1 MSEDSNCRRRVRPLY
16 AWEAAEARQVFGD
29 SLRYDRVRIHECA
42 TWTDAIDRL
51 GRRLKRM
58 PPPGLEQHNSVTL
71 GYHCY
76 FPVSLPDR
84 LVPPGHPLD
93 FCMPWLI
100 HELTHA
106 WQYQHV
112 GWIYLAR
119 ALAAQ
124 FRYGTAAYDFG
135 GEANLVKCRQNHWT
149 ITKFNPE
156 QQGDIA
162 RYYYYG
168 LRSTNAIDEPN
179 KQNELSAYQPYIC
192 DIQETATLARAG

>member
-1 MSEDSNCRRRVRPLY
+1 MSHSDCRRRVRPLY
-16 AWEAAEARQVFGD
+16 DWEIAEARKVFGD
-29 SLRYDRVRIHECA
+29 SLHYGRIRIHECA
-42 TWTDAIDRL
+42 TWADAIDRL
-51 GRRLKRM
+51 GRWLKKL
-58 PPPGLEQHNSVTL
+58 PPAGPEEHNSVTL

-84 LVPPGHPLD
+84 LVPPGDSLD

-112 GWIYLAR
+112 GWTYLVR
-119 ALAAQ
+119 ALLAQ
-124 FRYGTAAYDFG
+124 FRYGSAAYDFG
-135 GEANLVKCRQNHWT
+135 GESNLVTCRHNHWT
-149 ITKFNPE
+149 FTRFNPE

-162 RYYYYG
+162 RTYYDC

-179 KQNELSAYQPYIC
+179 KQNELSAYRPYIS
-192 DIQETATLARAG
+192 DIQEAA

>member
-1 MSEDSNCRRRVRPLY
+1 MSNSDCQRRVRPLY
-16 AWEAAEARQVFGD
+16 AWEITEARQVFGD
-29 SLRYDRVRIHECA
+29 SLRYDRIRIHECA
-42 TWTDAIDRL
+42 TWADAIDRL
-51 GRRLKRM
+51 GRRLKKQA
-58 PPPGLEQHNSVTL
+58 PPGPEEHNSVTL

-84 LVPPGHPLD
+84 LVPPGDPLD
-93 FCMPWLI
+93 YYMPWLI

-106 WQYQHV
+106 WQYQHT
-112 GWIYLAR
+112 GWTYLVR

-124 FRYGTAAYDFG
+124 FRYGPAAYDFG
-135 GEANLVKCRQNHWT
+135 GEAKLIKCRQNHWT
-149 ITKFNPE
+149 ITNFNPE

-179 KQNELSAYQPYIC
+179 KQNALSAYKPYIG
-192 DIQETATLARAG
+192 DIQGTG

>member
-1 MSEDSNCRRRVRPLY
+1 MSNSDCRRRVRPLY
-16 AWEAAEARQVFGD
+16 GWEAVEARQVFGN
-29 SLRYDRVRIHECA
+29 SLRYERIRIHECA

-58 PPPGLEQHNSVTL
+58 PPPGPEQHNSVTL

-76 FPVSLPDR
+76 FPVSLPDS
-84 LVPPGHPLD
+84 LVLPGDPLD
-93 FCMPWLI
+93 YGMPWLI

-106 WQYQHV
+106 WQYQHM
-112 GWIYLAR
+112 GWVYLVR

-149 ITKFNPE
+149 IAKFNPE

-162 RYYYYG
+162 RYYYDS

-179 KQNELSAYQPYIC
+179 KQNALSAYKPYIG
-192 DIQETATLARAG
+192 DIQGTV